1 MQTRVKICGI
11 TRPQDAIAAAQAG
24 ADAIGLVFYPH
35 SPRVVEIDQAREIIA
50 ALPPFVTT
58 VGLFVD
64 AEEATVC
71 RVLAAVPLDLLQFHG
86 EESPAECRRYARP
99 YLKALRMREQA
110 DVLATAKQY
119 HDAAGLLLDTYQAG
133 VPGGT
138 GDRFDWRRVPA
149 HLAMPVILAGGLS
162 PENVAEAV
170 TTARPYGVDVSGGV
184 EAQKGIKDAY
194 KIRSFIAEVE
204 RVGRD

>member
-1 MQTRVKICGI
+1 MRTRVKICGI

-24 ADAIGLVFYPH
+24 ADAIGLVFYPA
-35 SPRVVEIDQAREIIA
+35 SPRAVEIEQAREIVT
-50 ALPPFVTT
+50 ALPPFVTV

-64 AEEATVC
+64 ADEATI
-71 RVLAAVPLDLLQFHG
+71 RQVLAALPLDVLQFHG
-86 EESPAECRRYARP
+86 DESPEACRRYARP
-99 YLKALRMREQA
+99 YIKALRMREEA
-110 DVLATAKQY
+110 DVLGAAREY

-133 VPGGT
+133 IPGGT
-138 GDRFDWRRVPA
+138 GDSFDWRRVPA
-149 HLAMPVILAGGLS
+149 HLTTPVVLAGGLT

-170 TTARPYGVDVSGGV
+170 ITARPYGVDVSGGV
-184 EAQKGIKDAY
+184 ESQKGIKDAY

>member
-1 MQTRVKICGI
+1 M
-11 TRPQDAIAAAQAG
+11 AAAQAG

-35 SPRVVEIDQAREIIA
+35 SPRAIEIEQAREIIA
-50 ALPPFVTT
+50 ALPPFVTP

-64 AEEATVC
+64 AEETTIR
-71 RVLAAVPLDLLQFHG
+71 RVLAAVPLDMLQFHG

-110 DVLATAKQY
+110 DVLATARQY

-133 VPGGT
+133 MPGGT

-149 HLAMPVILAGGLS
+149 QLAMPVILAGGLNA
-162 PENVAEAV
+162 ENVAEAV

-184 EAQKGIKDAY
+184 ESQKGIKDAY

>member
-1 MQTRVKICGI
+1 MRTRVKICGI

-24 ADAIGLVFYPH
+24 ADAIGLVFYPA
-35 SPRVVEIDQAREIIA
+35 SPRAVEIEQAREIVT
-50 ALPPFVTT
+50 ALPPFVTV

-64 AEEATVC
+64 ADEATI
-71 RVLAAVPLDLLQFHG
+71 RQVLAALPLDVLQFHG
-86 EESPAECRRYARP
+86 DESPGACRRYARP
-99 YLKALRMREQA
+99 YIKALRMREEA
-110 DVLATAKQY
+110 DVLGAAREY

-138 GDRFDWRRVPA
+138 GDSFDWRRVPA
-149 HLAMPVILAGGLS
+149 HLTTPVVLAGGLT

-170 TTARPYGVDVSGGV
+170 STARPYGVDVSGGV
-184 EAQKGIKDAY
+184 ESQKGIKDAW

>member
-1 MQTRVKICGI
+1 MRTRVKICGI

-24 ADAIGLVFYPH
+24 ADAIGLVFYPA
-35 SPRVVEIDQAREIIA
+35 SPRAVEIDQAREIVT

-64 AEEATVC
+64 AEEATV
-71 RVLAAVPLDLLQFHG
+71 RQVLTALPLDILQFHG
-86 EESPAECRRYARP
+86 DESPEACRYYARP
-99 YLKALRMREQA
+99 YIKALRMREEA
-110 DVLATAKQY
+110 DVLGAAREY

-149 HLAMPVILAGGLS
+149 HLTTPVVLAGGLT

-170 TTARPYGVDVSGGV
+170 ITARPYGVDVSGGV
-184 EAQKGIKDAY
+184 ESQKGIKDAY
-194 KIRSFIAEVE
+194 KIRSFIAEVD
-204 RVGRD
+204 RVGRE

>member
-1 MQTRVKICGI
+1 MRTRVKICGI

-24 ADAIGLVFYPH
+24 ADAIGLVFYPA
-35 SPRVVEIDQAREIIA
+35 SPRVVEIEQAREIIA

-64 AEEATVC
+64 AGEAAIR
-71 RVLAAVPLDLLQFHG
+71 RVLEALPLDLLQFHG
-86 EESPAECRRYARP
+86 DESPVECRRYGHP
-99 YLKALRMREQA
+99 YIKALRMREQV
-110 DVLATAKQY
+110 DVLGTAREY

-149 HLAMPVILAGGLS
+149 HLTTPVILAGGLS
-162 PENVAEAV
+162 PENVAEAMI
-170 TTARPYGVDVSGGV
+170 TARPYAVDVSGGV
-184 EAQKGIKDAY
+184 EVQPGIKDAY

-204 RVGRD
+204 RVGRE

>member
-1 MQTRVKICGI
+1 MRTRVKICGI

-24 ADAIGLVFYPH
+24 ADAIGLVFYPA
-35 SPRVVEIDQAREIIA
+35 SPRAVEIDQAREIIV

-64 AEEATVC
+64 ADEAMIHQ
-71 RVLAAVPLDLLQFHG
+71 VLAALPLDLLQFHG
-86 EESPAECRRYARP
+86 DESPEACRHYGRP
-99 YLKALRMREQA
+99 YIKALRMREEA
-110 DVLATAKQY
+110 DVLGAAREY
-119 HDAAGLLLDTYQAG
+119 HDAAGLLLDTYQVG

-138 GDRFDWRRVPA
+138 GDSFDWRRVPA
-149 HLAMPVILAGGLS
+149 HLTTPVVLAGGLT

-170 TTARPYGVDVSGGV
+170 ITARPYAVDVSGGV
-184 EAQKGIKDAY
+184 ESQKGIKDAY

-204 RVGRD
+204 RVDRD